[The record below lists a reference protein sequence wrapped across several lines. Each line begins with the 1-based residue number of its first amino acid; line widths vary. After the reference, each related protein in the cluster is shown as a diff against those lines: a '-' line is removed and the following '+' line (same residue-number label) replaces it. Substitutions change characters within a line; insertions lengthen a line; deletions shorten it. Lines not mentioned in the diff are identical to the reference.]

1 MNCKTLIYDPS
12 KQEAIT
18 LTVDKKLYKLVR
30 WDVSDTAQILSE
42 SSLERYTELSLLTKI
57 PQANA
62 MVKDQLLWSI
72 AIIQC
77 NNIYQLPYQPVNAI
91 LEIRRWEDFSCIQEI
106 ELPECTDIPGCVTIT
121 PCQQYII
128 VVESYTSLYLIE
140 LSSGIVKRFAFE
152 TEYNYSLV
160 FDPKMQFFINSSIDQ
175 FSYFQLHWIDDLA
188 TGKFSLRG
196 GFWGDMRCHN
206 DTIIFSPNEEAF
218 IHTCYHFKR
227 KLLVTYRRFNRSQ
240 LFSDRSHWGI
250 NNNPTPT
257 SVLYKVWEVS
267 LPYIEHQHDEENL
280 WQSDIA
286 FLNDQTLVLGAGK
299 TLALLNIQDGVV
311 KAEYQ
316 IDAIIQAIA
325 IDTAHQR
332 VIAATRNGVFCIHL

>member
-1 MNCKTLIYDPS
+1 MNCKTLIYEPN

-18 LTVDKKLYKLVR
+18 LTVDKKRYKLVR
-30 WDVSDTAQILSE
+30 WDVSDTPQILLE
-42 SSLERYTELSLLTKI
+42 SSLERYTQLSLLAKI

-62 MVKDQLLWSI
+62 I

-91 LEIRRWEDFSCIQEI
+91 LEIGHWEDFSCIQEI
-106 ELPECTDIPGCVTIT
+106 ELPECTDVPGCVTIT
-121 PCQQYII
+121 PCQQYIV
-128 VVESYTSLYLIE
+128 VVESYASLYLIE
-140 LSSGIVKRFAFE
+140 LQSGIVKRFAFE
-152 TEYNYSLV
+152 TEYNYNLV

-175 FSYFQLHWIDDLA
+175 FSYFELHWIDDLVM
-188 TGKFSLRG
+188 GQFSLRG
-196 GFWGDMRCHN
+196 GFFGDMRCHN
-206 DTIIFSPNEEAF
+206 DTIIFSPTEDAF
-218 IHTCYHFKR
+218 IHTWYHFER
-227 KLLVTYRRFNRSQ
+227 KILVSYRRFNRSQ
-240 LFSDRSHWGI
+240 LFSDRSYWGI
-250 NNNPTPT
+250 NNNPTPA

-267 LPYIEHQHDEENL
+267 LPYIEHQHDEENY

-316 IDAIIQAIA
+316 TDAIIQAIA
-325 IDTAHQR
+325 IDTAGQR
-332 VIAATRNGVFCIHL
+332 VIAATRNGMLCFHL

>member
-12 KQEAIT
+12 KQEVIT
-18 LTVDKKLYKLVR
+18 FTVDQKRYKLVR
-30 WDVSDTAQILSE
+30 WDVADKAQMLSE

-57 PQANA
+57 PQADA
-62 MVKDQLLWSI
+62 I
-72 AIIQC
+72 AVIQC
-77 NNIYQLPYQPVNAI
+77 NNIYQLPSKSVNAI

-106 ELPECTDIPGCVTIT
+106 ELPECTDIPSCVTIT
-121 PCQQYII
+121 PCQQYIV
-128 VVESYTSLYLIE
+128 VVELYTSLYLIE
-140 LSSGIVKRFAFE
+140 LSSGIIQRFAFE

-196 GFWGDMRCHN
+196 GFWGDMRCHK
-206 DTIIFSPNEEAF
+206 DTIIFSPNEDAF
-218 IHTCYHFKR
+218 IHTCYHFER

-250 NNNPTPT
+250 NNHPTPT
-257 SVLYKVWEVS
+257 SVLDKVWEIS
-267 LPYIEHQHDEENL
+267 LPYIQHQHDEENL

-316 IDAIIQAIA
+316 TDAIIQAIA

-332 VIAATRNGVFCIHL
+332 VITATRNGVFCIHL

>member
-18 LTVDKKLYKLVR
+18 LTVDKKRYKLVR
-30 WDVSDTAQILSE
+30 WNVADTPQMLLE

-62 MVKDQLLWSI
+62 I

-77 NNIYQLPYQPVNAI
+77 NNIYQLPYKPVNAI
-91 LEIRRWEDFSCIQEI
+91 LEIRHWEDFSCIQEI
-106 ELPECTDIPGCVTIT
+106 ELPECTNIPGCVTIT

-128 VVESYTSLYLIE
+128 VVESYASLYLVE
-140 LSSGIVKRFAFE
+140 LQSGIVKRFAFE

-175 FSYFQLHWIDDLA
+175 FSYFELHWIDDLA

-206 DTIIFSPNEEAF
+206 DTIIFSPNEDAF
-218 IHTCYHFKR
+218 IHTCYHFER

-240 LFSDRSHWGI
+240 LFSDRSYWGI

-267 LPYIEHQHDEENL
+267 LPYIKHQHDEENL

-316 IDAIIQAIA
+316 TDAIIQAIA

>member
-1 MNCKTLIYDPS
+1 MNCKTLIYDPN

-18 LTVDKKLYKLVR
+18 LTVDKKRYKLIR
-30 WDVSDTAQILSE
+30 WDVSDTPQMLLE
-42 SSLERYTELSLLTKI
+42 SSLERYTQLSLLTKI

-62 MVKDQLLWSI
+62 I
-72 AIIQC
+72 AIVQC
-77 NNIYQLPYQPVNAI
+77 NNIYQLPNQPVNAI
-91 LEIRRWEDFSCIQEI
+91 LEIRHWEDFSCIQEI
-106 ELPECTDIPGCVTIT
+106 ELPECTYIPGCVTIT

-128 VVESYTSLYLIE
+128 VVESYASLYLVE
-140 LSSGIVKRFAFE
+140 LQSGIIKRFAFE
-152 TEYNYSLV
+152 TEYNRNLV

-175 FSYFQLHWIDDLA
+175 FSYFQLHWIDDLV
-188 TGKFSLRG
+188 TGQFSLRG
-196 GFWGDMRCHN
+196 GFWGDMRCHD
-206 DTIIFSPNEEAF
+206 DTIIFSPNEDAF
-218 IHTCYHFKR
+218 IHTWYHFEH

-250 NNNPTPT
+250 NNNPTPN

-267 LPYIEHQHDEENL
+267 LPYIEHQHDDENY

-316 IDAIIQAIA
+316 TDAIIQAIA

-332 VIAATRNGVFCIHL
+332 VIAAIRNGMFCFHL

>member
-30 WDVSDTAQILSE
+30 WNVADTPQMLFE
-42 SSLERYTELSLLTKI
+42 SSLERYTEFSLLTKI
-57 PQANA
+57 PQADA
-62 MVKDQLLWSI
+62 I

-121 PCQQYII
+121 PCQQYIV
-128 VVESYTSLYLIE
+128 VVESYASLYLIE
-140 LSSGIVKRFAFE
+140 LQSGIIQRFAFE

-175 FSYFQLHWIDDLA
+175 FSYFELHWIDDLA
-188 TGKFSLRG
+188 TGQFSLRG

-206 DTIIFSPNEEAF
+206 DTIIFSPNEDAF
-218 IHTCYHFKR
+218 IHTCYHFEH

-250 NNNPTPT
+250 NNHPTPT
-257 SVLYKVWEVS
+257 SVLDKVWEVS

-311 KAEYQ
+311 KAEYPT
-316 IDAIIQAIA
+316 DAIIQAIA

-332 VIAATRNGVFCIHL
+332 VITATRNGVFCIHL